1 MSGGEAAEKFE
12 NRPLGPTNSFQ
23 ALTTKS
29 GVSTRARERKGK
41 KYLIFMPFGVIE
53 LSRMCLKEFSSG
65 S

>member
-23 ALTTKS
+23 VLKS